1 MGGMVHAGF
10 VEGNPRRVSRT
21 IPGVDWNGLPISTLG
36 AIAFTV
42 PRQWKGPVDVQCPSV
57 KPVSSPL
64 TSSVTGHASHGPFQN
79 LFPSLVCTA
88 GKAGRDSCRA
98 DGYAL
103 SRVDRLG
110 HRAGG
115 CRLHARH

>member
-21 IPGVDWNGLPISTLG
+21 IPGVDWNGPPDIHVGCNCVHG
-36 AIAFTV
+36 AKAV
-42 PRQWKGPVDVQCPSV
+42 EYPVDVQCPSV